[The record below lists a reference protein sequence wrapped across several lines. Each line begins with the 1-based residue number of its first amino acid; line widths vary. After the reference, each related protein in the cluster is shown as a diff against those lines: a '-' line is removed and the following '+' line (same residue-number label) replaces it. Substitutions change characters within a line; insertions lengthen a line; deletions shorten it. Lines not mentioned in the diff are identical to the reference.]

1 VIDRRTALCFG
12 LTATLN
18 CGRRKGAGF
27 PGYAFV
33 ANEEGHAVAV
43 VDLTSFVVVRH
54 LALPGRPNAIIAHP
68 SRTTVYALTPETG
81 AVHEIVV
88 NPLSIKRRVRVA
100 RTAVSMRLA
109 PDGTALWILCREP
122 EHLVRV
128 DLDQFKSD
136 SHIPLPADPV
146 DFDLS
151 PNGQL
156 CAVSFGARGA
166 VSMFHLAGG
175 RAGRL
180 IPVGKSVGPVR
191 FLSDGRYLLVGNT
204 GDRMVSVLEALTGR
218 VVVHLPLAVRPEYFC
233 FKADGGQL
241 FVTGQGMDAVVV
253 IYPYSTEVAG
263 TLLAG
268 RAPGAMAVSTSP
280 DQEYLFVANPQSG
293 DVTILDIELHRVI
306 AVASVGQDPG
316 FITMTPD
323 NQYALVLNRRSGN
336 MAVIR
341 IAAIVPSRA
350 RSAPLFT
357 MIPVGSRPVSAAVQ
371 PL

>member
-1 VIDRRTALCFG
+1 
-12 LTATLN
+12 
-18 CGRRKGAGF
+18 
-27 PGYAFV
+27 
-33 ANEEGHAVAV
+33 
-43 VDLTSFVVVRH
+43 
-54 LALPGRPNAIIAHP
+54 
-68 SRTTVYALTPETG
+68 
-81 AVHEIVV
+81 
-88 NPLSIKRRVRVA
+88 
-100 RTAVSMRLA
+100 
-109 PDGTALWILCREP
+109 
-122 EHLVRV
+122 
-128 DLDQFKSD
+128 
-136 SHIPLPADPV
+136 
-146 DFDLS
+146 
-151 PNGQL
+151 
-156 CAVSFGARGA
+156 
-166 VSMFHLAGG
+166 
-175 RAGRL
+175 
-180 IPVGKSVGPVR
+180 
-191 FLSDGRYLLVGNT
+191 
-204 GDRMVSVLEALTGR
+204 MVSVLEALTGR
-218 VVVHLPLAVRPEYFC
+218 VVLHLPLAVRPEYFC

-253 IYPYSTEVAG
+253 IYPYSTEVAA

-371 PL
+371 VAG